1 MNLKTSGSTTNNTQ
15 ATITATPSDP
25 RATAEGLLSAM
36 QIRDFLYDDR
46 SFLLRTRLSGFA
58 NLSFTT
64 VVLATQRQ
72 KHDPVPVLVFVVAA
86 TGVVTATGVVV
97 AATGVVVASTG
108 VVVAASGVVVAS
120 TGVVVAATGVVGV
133 VTANGVVGV
142 VVIAVVVGF
151 TVVVEV
157 VVFVVV
163 SVRLKIIINCLC
175 TLLQFITL
183 TERIRTIK
191 EMIFLLE
198 FHALISKRVKL

>member
-1 MNLKTSGSTTNNTQ
+1 M
-15 ATITATPSDP
+15 
-25 RATAEGLLSAM
+25 SAM

-64 VVLATQRQ
+64 VVLATQGQ

-108 VVVAASGVVVAS
+108 VVVS
-120 TGVVVAATGVVGV
+120 ATGVVGV

-163 SVRLKIIINCLC
+163 SVRLKIILHCLC
-175 TLLQFITL
+175 TLLQSITL
-183 TERIRTIK
+183 T
-191 EMIFLLE
+191 
-198 FHALISKRVKL
+198 

>member
-64 VVLATQRQ
+64 VVLATQGQ

-97 AATGVVVASTG
+97 AATGVVAF
-108 VVVAASGVVVAS
+108 

-142 VVIAVVVGF
+142 VVIAVVGGF

-163 SVRLKIIINCLC
+163 SVRLKIIIHCLC
-175 TLLQFITL
+175 TLLQSITL
-183 TERIRTIK
+183 T
-191 EMIFLLE
+191 
-198 FHALISKRVKL
+198 

>member
-64 VVLATQRQ
+64 VVLATQGQ
-72 KHDPVPVLVFVVAA
+72 KHDAVPVLVFVVAA
-86 TGVVTATGVVV
+86 TGVVV
-97 AATGVVVASTG
+97 ASSGVVVAS
-108 VVVAASGVVVAS
+108 SGVVVAS
-120 TGVVVAATGVVGV
+120 TGVVVAATGVV
-133 VTANGVVGV
+133 VGV
-142 VVIAVVVGF
+142 VAAIGVDGVVAIAVVGF
-151 TVVVEV
+151 TVVVDV
-157 VVFVVV
+157 VVVSVVV

>member
-15 ATITATPSDP
+15 ATRTATPSDP

-64 VVLATQRQ
+64 VVFATQGQ
-72 KHDPVPVLVFVVAA
+72 MHDPVPVLVFVVAA

-108 VVVAASGVVVAS
+108 VVVAA
-120 TGVVVAATGVVGV
+120 TGVVVGVVA
-133 VTANGVVGV
+133 ANGVVGV

-163 SVRLKIIINCLC
+163 SVRLKIIIHCLC
-175 TLLQFITL
+175 TLLQSITL
-183 TERIRTIK
+183 T
-191 EMIFLLE
+191 
-198 FHALISKRVKL
+198 

>member
-15 ATITATPSDP
+15 ATRTATPSDP
-25 RATAEGLLSAM
+25 RATADGLLSAI

-64 VVLATQRQ
+64 VVLATQGQ

-97 AATGVVVASTG
+97 AAT
-108 VVVAASGVVVAS
+108 GVVVAS

-163 SVRLKIIINCLC
+163 SVRLKIIIHCLC
-175 TLLQFITL
+175 TLLQSITL
-183 TERIRTIK
+183 T
-191 EMIFLLE
+191 
-198 FHALISKRVKL
+198 